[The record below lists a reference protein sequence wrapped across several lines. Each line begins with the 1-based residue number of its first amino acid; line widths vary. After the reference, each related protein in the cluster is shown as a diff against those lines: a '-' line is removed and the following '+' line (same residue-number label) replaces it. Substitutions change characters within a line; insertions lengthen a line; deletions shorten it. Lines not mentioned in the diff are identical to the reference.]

1 MTLELLFERGIN
13 DGPGMHLIL
22 AAEHNFCTVPRNPTR
37 HKKGPGK
44 MAEIVILCS
53 KHSAQVIKNR
63 VENFF
68 SIYIYFVNSASCIL
82 MSFFGKHDKKIFGTK
97 CISENAILMGGV
109 NIDTIRNMI
118 LEPLISGFLFF

>member
-22 AAEHNFCTVPRNPTR
+22 AAEHNFGTVPRNPTR

-68 SIYIYFVNSASCIL
+68 FYLYILCEFCIMHFNVFL
-82 MSFFGKHDKKIFGTK
+82 WKTRQKKF
-97 CISENAILMGGV
+97 SVQNA
-109 NIDTIRNMI
+109 
-118 LEPLISGFLFF
+118 FLKMLF